1 MRRYIF
7 VMQNDI
13 TTSNSAAARQDSS
26 SFVPAFARSRWD
38 WKGILLF
45 NIMAGLLLISWSY
58 EPIRL
63 FWDAIDEEVFFVL
76 NGLLVAGEKWQLPAA
91 ISNTKRYDK
100 ISAII
105 LIALLGIYAVAEKE
119 NGFTW
124 RLSAV
129 IFLGLYMLVFVYGRR
144 KLGLFEFDRPSPS
157 MVLEPFY
164 DLREAFP
171 QKKPKVRA
179 HSSFP
184 SDHGAA
190 VLVYGMMF
198 WVISRWQWKLA
209 IIAIMPFFIF
219 PRMIGGAHWFTDVFV
234 GSLCFALV
242 VASLA
247 LHTPVFARSICAI
260 ERLVSRGLRYVEKYL
275 PPRLRPAGG

>member
-1 MRRYIF
+1 
-7 VMQNDI
+7 MQKETN
-13 TTSNSAAARQDSS
+13 DSS
-26 SFVPAFARSRWD
+26 SAAVRPSDLSFIPAFARSRWD

-45 NIMAGLLLISWSY
+45 NIMAGLLVISWNY
-58 EPIRL
+58 EPVRV
-63 FWDAIDEEVFFVL
+63 FWDAIDEEVFFIL
-76 NGLLVAGEKWQLPAA
+76 NGLLMSSEKWQLPAA

-105 LIALLGIYAVAEKE
+105 LIALLGIYAIAEKE

-129 IFLGLYMLVFVYGRR
+129 IFLGLYMLIFVYGRR
-144 KLGLFEFDRPSPS
+144 KLGLFEFDRASPS

-171 QKKPKVRA
+171 HKKPKVKA

-198 WVISRWQWKLA
+198 WVIARKPWKIA
-209 IIAIMPFFIF
+209 VVAIMPFFIF

-247 LHTPVFARSICAI
+247 LHTPIFARSTCAI
-260 ERLVSRGLRYVEKYL
+260 ERMIARLLKHTEKYL
-275 PPRLRPAGG
+275 PPQFHRAQG

>member
-1 MRRYIF
+1 MQKF
-7 VMQNDI
+7 V
-13 TTSNSAAARQDSS
+13 SFFKRAFGAAPHPHP
-26 SFVPAFARSRWD
+26 VPPFAQPRWD

-45 NIMAGLLLISWSY
+45 NIMAGLLVISWSY
-58 EPIRL
+58 EPLRL
-63 FWDAIDEEVFFVL
+63 FWDAIDEEVFFIL
-76 NGLLVAGEKWQLPAA
+76 NGLLMSSEKWQLPAA

-105 LIALLGIYAVAEKE
+105 LIALLGLYAIAEKE

-129 IFLGLYMLVFVYGRR
+129 LFLGLYMLVFVYGRR
-144 KLGLFEFDRPSPS
+144 KLGLFEFDRHSPS
-157 MVLEPFY
+157 LVLEPFY
-164 DLREAFP
+164 DLRETFP
-171 QKKPKVRA
+171 HKKPKVRA

-198 WVISRWQWKLA
+198 WVISRRPWKIAMLA
-209 IIAIMPFFIF
+209 LMPFFIF

-234 GSLCFALV
+234 GSLCFSLV
-242 VASLA
+242 VVSLA
-247 LHTPVFARSICAI
+247 LHTPLFARGTCAI
-260 ERLVSRGLRYVEKYL
+260 EKMVSRCLGYAEKFL
-275 PPRLRPAGG
+275 PPRFHRG